1 MSEEAPQS
9 LPAVL
14 SDPDSPPPPPDGKK
28 KVIHAQRPN
37 NFYWSLKVCRDP
49 TLPITR
55 SLYVRLNGVEP
66 WQEDIC
72 PISNRAR

>member
-14 SDPDSPPPPPDGKK
+14 SDPDSPPPPPPDGKK

-37 NFYWSLKVCRDP
+37 NFYWSLKVCRDSKE
-49 TLPITR
+49 TC
-55 SLYVRLNGVEP
+55 
-66 WQEDIC
+66 D
-72 PISNRAR
+72 

>member
-1 MSEEAPQS
+1 MLVNLKATFLNRQQRMSEEAPQS

-37 NFYWSLKVCRDP
+37 NFYWSLKVCPDSKE
-49 TLPITR
+49 TC
-55 SLYVRLNGVEP
+55 
-66 WQEDIC
+66 D
-72 PISNRAR
+72 

>member
-37 NFYWSLKVCRDP
+37 NFYWSLKVCFHFLSR
-49 TLPITR
+49 
-55 SLYVRLNGVEP
+55 VKF
-66 WQEDIC
+66 
-72 PISNRAR
+72 A